1 MVRGKKS
8 TGPASTPRRATI
20 TVSGPL
26 DDFLHPSQP
35 RAAPAACSFSPPK
48 MAAARPPMDEIPNSV
63 PAIERLERMVA
74 ALPTRSD
81 LTAMME
87 DFRTSLQTEL
97 REVRTE
103 VADLT
108 TRTDA
113 LERRANLPPR
123 LPASLE
129 DDFSEVRRR
138 LDDLDNRSR
147 RHNVCIRGLPE
158 TVSNYDLGTCIHSVF
173 LHILGDPAINDI
185 PLDRCHRA
193 LRPVPPAGAPPR
205 DVICRITSYAL
216 KDRLMTVA
224 RTRREWEVE
233 NYQLE
238 LFHDLSP
245 FTLAAQRALR
255 PVTQLL
261 RQRQVP
267 YRWGFPFLLQVRL
280 DGTATTIRRQQDV
293 PVFLLRLALPSV
305 SVSNWEAGGLTES
318 PANVGGRPRHP
329 PHRLW
334 PRRAGRSRSP
344 SPDAQDD

>member
-1 MVRGKKS
+1 MMRGKKS
-8 TGPASTPRRATI
+8 TGSASTPRRTTR

-48 MAAARPPMDEIPNSV
+48 MAAARALTEEISNSV

-87 DFRTSLQTEL
+87 DFRASFQTEL

-147 RHNVCIRGLPE
+147 RHNVRIRGLPE
-158 TVSNYDLGTCIHSVF
+158 TVSNEDLGTCIRSAF
-173 LHILGDPAINDI
+173 LHVLDDPAITDI

-205 DVICRITSYAL
+205 DVICRVTSYTL

-233 NYQLE
+233 SYRLE
-238 LFHDLSP
+238 RFHDLSP
-245 FTLAAQRALR
+245 FTLAARRALR

-261 RQRQVP
+261 RQRHVP

-280 DGTATTIRRQQDV
+280 DGTAATIRRPQDV
-293 PVFLLRLALPSV
+293 PGFLLRLALPPV
-305 SVSNWEAGGLTES
+305 SVPNWEAGGIMER
-318 PANVGGRPRHP
+318 PANVG
-329 PHRLW
+329 
-334 PRRAGRSRSP
+334 
-344 SPDAQDD
+344 